1 MGSVILKHSVE
12 LTFKDSIKVL
22 QAMLDSLPD
31 HIALLDNNGTI
42 IAVNEAWVLYAQEN
56 ALDHELFGVGDN
68 YIDVCRRCAEDD
80 PDAKAVMIALEE
92 LLHEDTSRP
101 YHRDYMCPHPIYPS
115 LDRWFHLCMMPLALD
130 WGRGIVVSH
139 HDVSARIVTERSR
152 YSLEQAIAQTRTA
165 IMITRVNGDIEYVN
179 NAFSEITG
187 YSAHEAI
194 GNNPRLLKSGKN
206 SGSAYAEMWRT
217 LLSGMPW
224 RGHVCNRRKNG
235 QLYWDDMTIS
245 PIKDPAGVVTHY
257 IAVKEDVTESHQ
269 HALLNAAVITATV
282 DAFVVLDALGNI
294 TDWSPQAET
303 IFGLSGK
310 EAIGK
315 DFINTLMVPGL
326 IPDALYLF
334 AHFKASFGSR
344 LGHHKRRTQMHRH
357 DGQVLFVELWL
368 TALDLPKEV
377 RYIVLIRDVTEAAQK
392 EHELQIAKK
401 MEAVGLMTSGLVH
414 DFNNFI
420 QIISGSLGLA
430 AMTDLPLTAGKY
442 VNLALDAAKRSAEIT
457 KSLLAFARHEPI
469 RKVAT
474 DINRLLENMV
484 PIIEHS
490 AGKDITVLMS
500 ANARKSVVAVNV
512 SGFNNAILNLVINA
526 RDAMPRGGRLH
537 LYSYS
542 QSIAY
547 TNPLQNFNLSEG
559 DYLVVGIDDSGEGMS
574 PEVAS
579 RAFDPFF
586 STKEPGEGTGLGLA
600 MVRSF
605 CQQQGGA
612 AQIHSQ
618 KGLGTSIQL
627 ILPTVMDNSTR
638 VLQS

>member
-1 MGSVILKHSVE
+1 
-12 LTFKDSIKVL
+12 
-22 QAMLDSLPD
+22 
-31 HIALLDNNGTI
+31 
-42 IAVNEAWVLYAQEN
+42 
-56 ALDHELFGVGDN
+56 
-68 YIDVCRRCAEDD
+68 
-80 PDAKAVMIALEE
+80 
-92 LLHEDTSRP
+92 
-101 YHRDYMCPHPIYPS
+101 
-115 LDRWFHLCMMPLALD
+115 
-130 WGRGIVVSH
+130 
-139 HDVSARIVTERSR
+139 
-152 YSLEQAIAQTRTA
+152 
-165 IMITRVNGDIEYVN
+165 
-179 NAFSEITG
+179 
-187 YSAHEAI
+187 
-194 GNNPRLLKSGKN
+194 
-206 SGSAYAEMWRT
+206 
-217 LLSGMPW
+217 
-224 RGHVCNRRKNG
+224 
-235 QLYWDDMTIS
+235 MTIS
-245 PIKDPAGVVTHY
+245 PIKDPADVVTHY

-294 TDWSPQAET
+294 TDWSPQAEA

-334 AHFKASFGSR
+334 AHFKAGYGSR
-344 LGHHKRRTQMHRH
+344 LDHHKRRTQMHRH
-357 DGQVLFVELWL
+357 DGQIIFAELWL
-368 TALDLPKEV
+368 TALDLPREV
-377 RYIVLIRDVTEAAQK
+377 RYIALIRDVSEAAQK

-401 MEAVGLMTSGLVH
+401 MEAVGLMTGGLVH

-420 QIISGSLGLA
+420 SIISGSLGLA
-430 AMTDLPLTAGKY
+430 AMTDLPLMAGKY
-442 VNLALDAAKRSAEIT
+442 INLALDAAKRSAEIT

-469 RKVAT
+469 RRAAT
-474 DINRLLENMV
+474 DINRLLQNMV
-484 PIIEHS
+484 PIIEYS
-490 AGKDITVLMS
+490 AGKNITVQMS
-500 ANARKSVVAVNV
+500 ANAINSIVDVNV

-526 RDAMPRGGRLH
+526 RDAMPKGGKLH

-586 STKEPGEGTGLGLA
+586 TTKGPNQGTGLGLA

-605 CQQQGGA
+605 CQQHEGA

-627 ILPTVMDNSTR
+627 ILPTLMDNSTR